1 MNVEL
6 MIIFIL
12 SLFELQLVPFKE
24 VSEVHLKLFKLSNGV
39 VDDLSF
45 ANICDNISWAKLDRH
60 GYKDLIKR
68 FRDRDLDKLM
78 SVTHTHH
85 EKELTNVIYL

>member
-1 MNVEL
+1 MNIEL

-24 VSEVHLKLFKLSNGV
+24 VSQVHLTLLKLSNGV

-45 ANICDNISWAKLDRH
+45 ANICNNISWTKLDMH

-78 SVTHTHH
+78 SVNHTHQ